1 MPKSRTL
8 LTVLAGVLFLCMG
21 EPTSAQRD
29 LGADTWDFQFTPYFW
44 LAALDGDSTLNGITG
59 SADLDFSEL
68 WDFVDFGASGRL
80 EAWNGKWGFLLD
92 ASYLD
97 LGADYTAL
105 VGPAVIDTE
114 VDLKQTI
121 VDVGVAYRLVQK
133 PVGKSGVQSLT
144 LESLGGLRYEY
155 LKQEAKLNVAAG
167 PLAAGRTIGGDE
179 EWVEP
184 FVGARLTWGIT
195 KNVAAVIR
203 GDIGGFGIG
212 SASDLTWNLLAGVD
226 WQFRKNMSLKA
237 GYRILEIDYEHGSG
251 TSAFGLDAQMKGPI
265 LGLSIY
271 F

>member
-1 MPKSRTL
+1 MRKSNTL
-8 LTVLAGVLFLCMG
+8 RTVLAGVVFLCMA
-21 EPTSAQRD
+21 EPTSAQSD
-29 LGADTWDFQFTPYFW
+29 LGVDTWDFQFTPYFW
-44 LAALDGDSTLNGITG
+44 LAELDGDSTLSGIMG
-59 SADLDFSEL
+59 SAELEFSEL

-80 EAWNGKWGFLLD
+80 EAWNGKWGFLVD

-97 LGADYTAL
+97 LGADYTTS
-105 VGPAVIDTE
+105 VGPAAIDTE
-114 VDLKQTI
+114 VDLRQTI
-121 VDVGVAYRLVQK
+121 VDIGLAYRLIHK
-133 PVGKSGVQSLT
+133 PVGRDGTQSLA
-144 LESLGGLRYEY
+144 LEPLGGVRYEY

-167 PLAAGRTIGGDE
+167 PFAAGTTIGGDE

-184 FVGARLTWGIT
+184 FVGVRLTWAISET
-195 KNVAAVIR
+195 LAAAIR

-237 GYRILEIDYEHGSG
+237 GYRILDIDYERGSG

>member
-1 MPKSRTL
+1 MWRLQTR
-8 LTVLAGVLFLCMG
+8 LTVLAAAFFLYMG
-21 EPTSAQRD
+21 EPTYAQSD
-29 LGADTWDFQFTPYFW
+29 LGVDTWDFQFTPYFW
-44 LAALDGDSTLNGITG
+44 LADLDGDSTLSGITG

-80 EAWNGKWGFLLD
+80 EACKGRWGFFLD
-92 ASYLD
+92 GSYLD
-97 LGADYTAL
+97 LGADYTASL
-105 VGPAVIDTE
+105 GPAVIDTE
-114 VDLKQTI
+114 VDLRQTI
-121 VDVGVAYRLVQK
+121 VDIGLAYRLIQE
-133 PVGKSGVQSLT
+133 PVGRDGDQSLT
-144 LESLGGLRYEY
+144 LESLGGVRYEY
-155 LKQEAKLNVAAG
+155 LKQEAELNVIAGPFAAG
-167 PLAAGRTIGGDE
+167 TTIGGDE

-195 KNVAAVIR
+195 KTFAAAIR

-237 GYRILEIDYEHGSG
+237 GYRILDIDYERGSG
-251 TSAFGLDAQMKGPI
+251 TSTFGLDAQMKGPI

>member
-1 MPKSRTL
+1 MRPSHTP
-8 LTVLAGVLFLCMG
+8 LTVLAGILLLCLG
-21 EPTSAQRD
+21 EAACAQSD
-29 LGADTWDFQFTPYFW
+29 LGADTWDFRLTPYFW
-44 LAALDGDSTLNGITG
+44 LADLDGDSTLSGITA
-59 SADLDFSEL
+59 SAELDFSEL
-68 WDFVDFGASGRL
+68 WDFVDFGLSGRL
-80 EAWNGKWGFLLD
+80 EAWNGKWGLFFD
-92 ASYLD
+92 GSYLD
-97 LGADYTAL
+97 LGTDYATS

-114 VDLKQTI
+114 VDLRQTI
-121 VDVGVAYRLVQK
+121 LDIGLGYRLVEVR
-133 PVGKSGVQSLT
+133 VGKDAAQSLT

-167 PLAAGRTIGGDE
+167 PFAAGRTIGGDE

-184 FVGARLTWGIT
+184 FVGARLTWAVT
-195 KNVAAVIR
+195 KTFAAAIR

-237 GYRILEIDYEHGSG
+237 GYRILDIDYERGSG
-251 TSAFGLDAQMKGPI
+251 TSTFGLDAQMKGPI